1 MNYIL
6 MAIPGF
12 LILML
17 LELAWAKHKNLSLFR
32 LNDAVNSLSMGMIS
46 RITRV
51 MYAAIPFSFYI
62 YAHEHFALFQWQNG
76 LWTWLFAF
84 VAYDLGYY
92 WNHRLGHTMNI
103 GWASH
108 VIHHSSEEYNLTTA
122 LRQTSVPNVIGWVFY
137 MPLAFLGID
146 PVIFASVA
154 ALNLLYQ
161 FWVHTQTIK
170 RMPNWYEAIFVTPS
184 NHRVHHA
191 KNKVYVDRNYGGV
204 FILWDRLFNTFQ
216 PELDKEPVVFG
227 ISTQLK
233 SWNPIWG
240 NLHFITQLIKD
251 AWNTNSY
258 SDKLTLWFRRTGYRP
273 QDVEQR
279 FPIIKSNNKVEKYDT
294 ALSKTEQWYVF
305 AQLAINFLWVF
316 GFLNLA
322 ANLPIQEH
330 FIFGGILLFSL
341 YSLGLVQERKPWR
354 LSAEILKFLLVSIA
368 MLTLLETPIWI
379 VSSNMIIGVI
389 SCTLLHSTV
398 KQGEEPSRSTKIEP
412 S

>member
-12 LILML
+12 LILIL
-17 LELAWAKHKNLSLFR
+17 LELGWARYKQLDVYR
-32 LNDAVNSLSMGMIS
+32 LNDSTNSLALGMIS
-46 RITRV
+46 RITRIL
-51 MYAAIPFSFYI
+51 YAAIPFSFYI
-62 YAHEHFALFQWQNG
+62 YAHEHFALYHWENT
-76 LWTWLFAF
+76 LWTWVFAF
-84 VAYDLGYY
+84 IVYDLGYY

-122 LRQTSVPNVIGWVFY
+122 LRQTSIPNIVGWVFY

-191 KNKVYVDRNYGGV
+191 KNKIYVDRNYGGV
-204 FILWDRLFNTFQ
+204 FIVWDRIFNTFQ
-216 PELDKEPVVFG
+216 PELNNEPVVFG

-240 NLHFITQLIKD
+240 NLHFITQLMKD
-251 AWNTNSY
+251 AWNTNNY
-258 SDKLTLWFRRTGYRP
+258 SDKFTLWFRRTGYRP
-273 QDVEQR
+273 HDVEQR
-279 FPIIKSNNKVEKYDT
+279 FPITKSNEQIEKYDSN
-294 ALSKTEQWYVF
+294 LSKTEQWYVF
-305 AQLAINFLWVF
+305 TQLAINFLWVF

-322 ANLPIQEH
+322 ANLPIQTH
-330 FIFGGILLFSL
+330 FIFGGVLLFSL

-354 LSAEILKFLLVSIA
+354 LYCEIIKFSLVAIA
-368 MLTLLETPIWI
+368 MTTQLQIPTWVEFINLTAGIA
-379 VSSNMIIGVI
+379 
-389 SCTLLHSTV
+389 SCFTLYTTMRLSAHSTS
-398 KQGEEPSRSTKIEP
+398 QAETN
-412 S
+412 